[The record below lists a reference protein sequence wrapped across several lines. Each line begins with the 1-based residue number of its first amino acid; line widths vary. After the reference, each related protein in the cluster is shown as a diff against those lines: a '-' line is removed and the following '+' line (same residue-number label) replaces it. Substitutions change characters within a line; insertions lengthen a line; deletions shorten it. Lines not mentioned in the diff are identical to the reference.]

1 MPHRHNVT
9 NRRRSALADGLRR
22 ASRPTV
28 VSVLAA
34 LAAMGVV
41 TGLAATGAAHHGAGL
56 PGASGAVP
64 DEAANAGA
72 VRAPERIPRLRLA
85 QGGGNPFV
93 DFLKGLLGMEQRPE
107 PRRLRRLERL
117 PPRPAPAPD
126 ASGTAPGT
134 ETYRTMCVRLCD
146 GYYWP
151 VSFST
156 TRDSFERDAHTC
168 TQSCSGSAALYYYP
182 NPGGAVDDMVSLDG
196 RSYKQLGTAFLYRS
210 TYDANCKCHPHP
222 WEAEA
227 AARHKSYAK
236 PPVVRPAA
244 TGRQRGH

>member
-1 MPHRHNVT
+1 M
-9 NRRRSALADGLRR
+9 GL
-22 ASRPTV
+22 V
-28 VSVLAA
+28 V
-34 LAAMGVV
+34 GF
-41 TGLAATGAAHHGAGL
+41 AATGAAHYGASV
-56 PGASGAVP
+56 PGASGAVSAVSG
-64 DEAANAGA
+64 EAADANAT
-72 VRAPERIPRLRLA
+72 RAQEPIPRLRLA
-85 QGGGNPFV
+85 QAGGNPFV
-93 DFLKGLLGMEQRPE
+93 DFLQGLFGMERRPE
-107 PRRLRRLERL
+107 PRRLRRL
-117 PPRPAPAPD
+117 PPRAPTPSAAPTPSGPAPD
-126 ASGTAPGT
+126 ESGTTPGA